1 VIVLVGFMGAG
12 KSTVGKLLADELGT
26 DFIDADDE
34 IERTAGVSI
43 KEIFETWGEQGFR
56 QFERGAVAGALQRY
70 AGVVAVGGGAL
81 GDPGTRDLL
90 KSNPDV
96 KVVYLR
102 VGFEEALRRVGDDA
116 ARPMLAATDPTSLYD
131 ERQAHYEDV
140 ATMKVDTDSRSANAV
155 AREIAALVGAGPEGA
170 REIPLRRI
178 AVATPTASYE
188 VLVGSKIIGHL
199 AGLTPGIERAEQA
212 FVVTHPELADIANHC
227 AGGLEDAGLRVH
239 VLKAPSGE
247 PTKSLA
253 TAGRLS
259 EELAEL
265 AAHRN
270 DLVVAVGG
278 GVITDLS
285 GFVASTFN
293 RGMPVVHVP
302 TTLLAQV
309 DAAIGGKTAVNLPQG
324 KNLVGT
330 FHQPRLVLCDVAV
343 LETLPLAELRA
354 GMAEVAKYGFI
365 SDPELLEVLE
375 SKAGDLLHWEPH
387 LLADVVAR
395 SVEIKAEVVSA
406 DERELGGRAVLNYGH
421 TFAHAIEHAAGYE
434 GIRHG
439 EAVALGMMAAAHL
452 ARGLGRIGEGVVATH
467 RRVLHALELPVTAS
481 LDYDTL
487 HEAWLR
493 DKKYQGGVRF
503 VLLGDLG
510 RAEPGITAPKEAVE
524 EALKRLSV

>member
-1 VIVLVGFMGAG
+1 MLVGFMGAG
-12 KSTVGKLLADELGT
+12 KSTVGRLLADELGT

-34 IERTAGVSI
+34 IERTSGVSI

-56 QFERGAVAGALQRY
+56 QFERGAVADALTRG
-70 AGVVAVGGGAL
+70 AGVIAVGGGAL
-81 GDPGTRDLL
+81 GDAATRALL
-90 KSNPDV
+90 TRAPDSQ
-96 KVVYLR
+96 VVHLK
-102 VGFEEALRRVGDDA
+102 VGFEEALRRVGGDA
-116 ARPMLAATDPTSLYD
+116 ARPMLSAAEPKTLYD
-131 ERQAHYEDV
+131 ERRSLYEDV
-140 ATMKVDTDSRSANAV
+140 ATMEVDTDARSPAAV
-155 AREIAALVGAGPEGA
+155 AREIAALAGAETEGA
-170 REIPLRRI
+170 RDVPLRRI
-178 AVATPTASYE
+178 AVTTASSSYE
-188 VLVGSKIIGHL
+188 VLVGSAIVGSV
-199 AGLTPGIERAEQA
+199 AALTPDIERAEQA
-212 FVVTHPELADIANHC
+212 FLITHPKLADAAILC
-227 AGGLEDAGLRVH
+227 ARGFEDVGLRVH
-239 VLKAPSGE
+239 ILKVASGE

-259 EELAEL
+259 EELADL
-265 AAHRN
+265 TAHRN

-309 DAAIGGKTAVNLPQG
+309 DAAIGGKTGVNLPQG

-330 FHQPRLVLCDVAV
+330 FHQPRLVVCDVAV
-343 LETLPLAELRA
+343 LESLPVAELRA

-365 SDPELLEVLE
+365 SDPELLEILE
-375 SKAGDLLHWEPH
+375 SKAGDLLDGEPH

-395 SVEIKAEVVSA
+395 SVEIKAGVVSA
-406 DERELGGRAVLNYGH
+406 DELERGGRAVLNYGH

-439 EAVALGMMAAAHL
+439 EAVALGMMAAAYL
-452 ARGLGRIGEGVVATH
+452 ARGLGRVDDAAVAAH
-467 RRVLHALELPVTAS
+467 RRVLQALELPVTAS

-493 DKKYQGGVRF
+493 DKKYEGGIRF
-503 VLLGDLG
+503 VLLGDMG
-510 RAEPGITAPKEAVE
+510 RAEPGITAPREAVE